1 MHFFYAKEFY
11 TLLDQISGQGEDG
24 VLTYLL
30 KYNNKALSG
39 ELADKLRITSGR
51 MANIL
56 KVLEK
61 KNYIQR
67 EILPD
72 DKRKVLVLLTE
83 KGQEYI
89 EKKYRTVMEQHELF
103 LEQLGEDDAKE
114 YIRLLKKVF
123 HIVNQS

>member
-11 TLLDQISGQGEDG
+11 TLLDRMSGQGEDG

-51 MANIL
+51 MANI
-56 KVLEK
+56 
-61 KNYIQR
+61 
-67 EILPD
+67 
-72 DKRKVLVLLTE
+72 
-83 KGQEYI
+83 
-89 EKKYRTVMEQHELF
+89 
-103 LEQLGEDDAKE
+103 
-114 YIRLLKKVF
+114 KVF